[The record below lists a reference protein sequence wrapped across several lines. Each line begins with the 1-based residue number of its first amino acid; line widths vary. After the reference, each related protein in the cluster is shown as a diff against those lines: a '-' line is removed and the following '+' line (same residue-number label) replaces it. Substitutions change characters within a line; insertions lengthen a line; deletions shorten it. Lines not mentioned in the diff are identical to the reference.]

1 MEIRYIGRTVPM
13 SIPLL
18 VGTLQYARDM
28 VDVRIQDS
36 PLIHFKGEILTFK
49 LFDDE
54 KIYFHGPNLFYYIL
68 VNKKVC

>member
-1 MEIRYIGRTVPM
+1 M

-36 PLIHFKGEILTFK
+36 PLIHFKGEILVFK
-49 LFDDE
+49 LFD
-54 KIYFHGPNLFYYIL
+54 Y
-68 VNKKVC
+68 